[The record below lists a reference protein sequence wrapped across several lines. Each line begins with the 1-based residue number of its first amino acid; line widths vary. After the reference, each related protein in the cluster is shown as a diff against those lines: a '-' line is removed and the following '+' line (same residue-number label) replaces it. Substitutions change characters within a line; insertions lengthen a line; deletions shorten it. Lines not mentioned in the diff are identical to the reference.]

1 MLLTFAPKGGYEVAK
16 RLAERTELFK
26 LVANIGDSK
35 SILIHPASTT
45 HAQLTEEER
54 NSIGVSDD
62 LIRIS
67 IGLEESEDLTAD
79 LDNALNKAQKA

>member
-1 MLLTFAPKGGYEVAK
+1 MAK

-67 IGLEESEDLTAD
+67 IGLEEAEDLTAD